1 MPKHHLICSPLDVAV
16 LSHAQ
21 LSIIHKVQYRVLRV
35 ILLSNLRFSPFFSQ
49 TMPREDQSICCKSSV
64 QYSIVCG
71 MYVCVVFFRSKWFWN
86 CLKMSSNAVVVVVFV
101 IVAYFLVDI
110 QRRALHVHWFVHT
123 LTHCHW
129 WHHRHAHKLSLAHS
143 TVRCNRVFLNGTNGT
158 GVRLT
163 LFRLNCDGSNCNRYN
178 YWFGNR

>member
-1 MPKHHLICSPLDVAV
+1 MWFCWVTFDSLPSSLRQCHARINRSVA
-16 LSHAQ
+16 
-21 LSIIHKVQYRVLRV
+21 KVQFNTQL
-35 ILLSNLRFSPFFSQ
+35 FA
-49 TMPREDQSICCKSSV
+49 
-64 QYSIVCG
+64 VC
-71 MYVCVVFFRSKWFWN
+71 MYVWCFRSNFFRSKWFWN

-163 LFRLNCDGSNCNRYN
+163 LFRLNCDGSSCNRYN